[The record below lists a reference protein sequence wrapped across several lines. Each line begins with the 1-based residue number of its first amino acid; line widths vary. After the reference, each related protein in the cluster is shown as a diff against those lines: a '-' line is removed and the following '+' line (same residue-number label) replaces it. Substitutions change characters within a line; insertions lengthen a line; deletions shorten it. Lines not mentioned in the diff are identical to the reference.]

1 MIGRAR
7 MRLQDVA
14 REQHHQLVAEQDR
27 RRVVD
32 DADPVGVAVE
42 RDAHVGAIGAA
53 RLPRPR
59 WPPERGDPHHESGG
73 RVGRCCS
80 PIRKSLTTRLERA
93 ACWTCKD
100 AADEDLAGTRLMR
113 SVEASAAAPGLEH
126 RGFLENAGLTHG
138 GSSGAYLTGD
148 LCPSKRP
155 LDRAFLEELASKG
168 ERPPIALSISGL
180 WLLHHFEDYQ
190 WLLRRQAE
198 GAFEITWVDHSYHH
212 QFRRGVPYDRNF
224 MLTPGVDP
232 DAEILDTERLLI
244 ANGQTPSLFFRF
256 PGLISSAPLMQAAR
270 RHHLIALGADAWL
283 AIGQR
288 PRPGSIVLVHPNGNE
303 EIGLKM
309 FDRDLAQR
317 NDRAA
322 AGAARGGAGLSGHC
336 GALVLSQRS

>member
-1 MIGRAR
+1 MYVERTSNWKF
-7 MRLQDVA
+7 RLA
-14 REQHHQLVAEQDR
+14 LAMLLALVAPLAASAEEACLVAPSIPTQLMNAGSVGDYR
-27 RRVVD
+27 SVLRVCRAHDGRQSVAIRTMSLAGESVLLL
-32 DADPVGVAVE
+32 ADPQ
-42 RDAHVGAIGAA
+42 
-53 RLPRPR
+53 
-59 WPPERGDPHHESGG
+59 
-73 RVGRCCS
+73 
-80 PIRKSLTTRLERA
+80 SLATRLERA

-138 GSSGAYLTGD
+138 GSPGAYLTGD

-190 WLLRRQAE
+190 WLLREQAE
-198 GAFEITWVDHSYHH
+198 GKFDITWVDHSYHH

-224 MLTPGVDP
+224 MLMSGVDP
-232 DAEILDTERLLI
+232 DAEILDMERLLI

-283 AIGQR
+283 AIGQH

-309 FDRDLAQR
+309 FDRDLASGTIEPPLKPLE
-317 NDRAA
+317 AA
-322 AGAARGGAGLSGHC
+322 PD
-336 GALVLSQRS
+336 

>member
-1 MIGRAR
+1 L
-7 MRLQDVA
+7 RLA
-14 REQHHQLVAEQDR
+14 LGALLFLICRLAASAEEACLVAPSIPTHLM
-27 RRVVD
+27 
-32 DADPVGVAVE
+32 DADSVTDYRSVLRVCRTRDGGQAVAIREMSLAGETV
-42 RDAHVGAIGAA
+42 ALLA
-53 RLPRPR
+53 
-59 WPPERGDPHHESGG
+59 DPQ
-73 RVGRCCS
+73 
-80 PIRKSLTTRLERA
+80 SLMTRLERA
-93 ACWTCKD
+93 SCWTCTD
-100 AADEDLAGTRLMR
+100 AADDELSGTRLMR
-113 SVEASAAAPGLEH
+113 AVEASAAAPGLEH

-155 LDRAFLEELASKG
+155 LDRAFLEELATKE

-180 WLLHHFEDYQ
+180 WLLHHFADYQ
-190 WLLRRQAE
+190 WLLGEQAE
-198 GAFEITWVDHSYHH
+198 GKFDITWVDHSYHH

-224 MLTPGVDP
+224 MLMPGVDP

-283 AIGQR
+283 AIGQH

-309 FDRDLAQR
+309 FDRDLA
-317 NDRAA
+317 
-322 AGAARGGAGLSGHC
+322 RGTIEPPLEPLDTAPD
-336 GALVLSQRS
+336 